1 MNYSKP
7 QKVEFATFPESKRNL
22 LRFPGSGEIPG
33 NDKIKASPTLAPLS
47 KHSAN
52 RFHSG
57 VILFSARKMKN
68 MATFYAPAIILKL
81 KMYT

>member
-1 MNYSKP
+1 MNYSKL
-7 QKVEFATFPESKRNL
+7 QKVEFATFPE
-22 LRFPGSGEIPG
+22 SGEIPG

-68 MATFYAPAIILKL
+68 MAAFYAPAIILKL